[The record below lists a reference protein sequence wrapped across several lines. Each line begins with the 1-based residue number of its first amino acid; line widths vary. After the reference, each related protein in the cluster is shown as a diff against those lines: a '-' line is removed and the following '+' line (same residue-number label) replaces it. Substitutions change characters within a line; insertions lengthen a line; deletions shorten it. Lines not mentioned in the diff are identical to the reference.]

1 MNLILEYRPYGIAV
15 TDLSSQLWCEKQL
28 EFSLEKGRVKTEEM
42 KKGGERHQDLHE
54 EIAVLIKV
62 QPQSLEDHVALRLHN
77 SLVGLTRLLTQGMT
91 REVSVFGKVNSLFV
105 TGSIDEITLKNRVL
119 KILDTKT
126 RKSNSMPTEAQK
138 RTTRFQLMSYKHLF
152 ESIREGKFTTANLL
166 SSYNFD
172 KKSKI
177 TNEFRKQIKSLG
189 DEIEPK
195 ILKLSDHVFSLVQ
208 ELPATSN
215 EFEIRYENQLSK
227 KVIGVDK
234 FQFDPEEFK
243 KNCDFVEE
251 FWLGKRS
258 AIPVSEANRW
268 KCDHCEF
275 KQICQN
281 RVKTLDNFQSNRS
294 APS

>member
-28 EFSLEKGRVKTEEM
+28 EFSLEKGRLKTEEM

-54 EIAVLIKV
+54 EVAVLIKV

-77 SLVGLTRLLTQGMT
+77 SLVGLTRLLIQGMT
-91 REVSVFGKVNSLFV
+91 REIPVFGKVNTLFV
-105 TGSIDEITLKNRVL
+105 TGSIDEMILKNRIL

-138 RTTRFQLMSYKHLF
+138 RTTRFQLMAYKHLF
-152 ESIREGKFTTANLL
+152 ESIREDKFATADLL
-166 SSYNFD
+166 SCYNFK

-177 TNEFRKQIKSLG
+177 TDDFRKQIKILG
-189 DEIEPK
+189 NEIEPK
-195 ILKLSDHVFSLVQ
+195 LSKLSDRVFSLIR
-208 ELPATSN
+208 ELPAASN
-215 EFEIRYENQLSK
+215 EFEVRYENQLSK
-227 KVIGVDK
+227 TMIGVDK
-234 FQFDPEEFK
+234 FQFNPDEFK

-258 AIPVSEANRW
+258 AIPVGEANRW

-275 KQICQN
+275 KQICQTK
-281 RVKTLDNFQSNRS
+281 VKTLDNF
-294 APS
+294 